1 MDLKQ
6 QAWQIVGQVALERPG
21 KGKSYEGWAEALQ
34 VSGQKIQ
41 GKLAMIPPSYENR
54 RVVRHMIGIERWGQS
69 RLRVLLG
76 HPLVIDEYNGYR
88 PPRATPWDA
97 LRDEF
102 AATRGETVDLARRLA
117 WSPVTFDTVP
127 HNDVGPLTARGW
139 LAYLDGHARRE
150 SRKLN

>member
-1 MDLKQ
+1 MALKER
-6 QAWQIVGQVALERPG
+6 AWRLVGHVALERPG
-21 KGKSYEGWAEALQ
+21 KRKDYEEWAQALQ

-41 GKLAMIPPSYENR
+41 SKLAMLPASAENR
-54 RVVRHMIGIERWGQS
+54 RILRHIIGIERWGQS

-76 HPLVIDEYNGYR
+76 YPLVIDEYDGYR
-88 PPRATPWDA
+88 PPRDMPWEE

-102 AATRGETVDLARRLA
+102 AATRGETIDLARRLA

-139 LAYLDGHARRE
+139 LAYLDGHAKRE
-150 SRKLN
+150 SRKLK